1 MVGNLKLALVLGSA
15 LALASC
21 QDGAGEPTSS
31 EVASK
36 AANPLPLFGDGY
48 PKAGDP
54 CRRVGESEATVN
66 YLDDSADLVGCPD
79 AASAQALGG
88 TVVENIDGT
97 VLVSVPRLTS
107 PTGAEGD
114 ALVAGTAYN
123 ATAEI
128 ECSGYRKH
136 PAGRCPAGVK
146 RNQEDGLTIVEIQWP
161 AGDSRA
167 LFFKDGKILSANT
180 NQADGSA
187 AFDVVGERE
196 GDVTTVRIGPERYVI
211 PDAFIQGG

>member
-1 MVGNLKLALVLGSA
+1 MKLNTILAGA
-15 LALASC
+15 AILALAACS
-21 QDGAGEPTSS
+21 GNTAKGNEAAAAA
-31 EVASK
+31 EKA
-36 AANPLPLFGDGY
+36 AANPPAPAATATPAAFPESLAAFGDGF
-48 PKAGDP
+48 PNAGDP
-54 CRRVGESEATVN
+54 CRRLGESEATVN

-146 RNQEDGLTIVEIQWP
+146 RNQEDGVTVVEIQWP

-167 LFFKDGKILSANT
+167 LFFKDGKILVKNAYRKDRPSH
-180 NQADGSA
+180 SS
-187 AFDVVGERE
+187 
-196 GDVTTVRIGPERYVI
+196 
-211 PDAFIQGG
+211 